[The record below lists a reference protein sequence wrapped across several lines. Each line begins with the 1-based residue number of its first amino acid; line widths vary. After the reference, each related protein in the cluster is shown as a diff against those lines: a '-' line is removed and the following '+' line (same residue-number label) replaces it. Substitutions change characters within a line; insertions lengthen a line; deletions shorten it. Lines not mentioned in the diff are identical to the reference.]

1 MNSANFALLEQAV
14 RRFNE
19 AFGYFILAER
29 LNIELLLAMG
39 ELARLRGRGD
49 LADALWSAWQQTRQP
64 QFIAK
69 SDTA

>member
-49 LADALWSAWQQTRQP
+49 AAIHTGEPETVQRHD
-64 QFIAK
+64 
-69 SDTA
+69 